1 LIQPEFVALLAR
13 KVAPGGRLLLATD
26 WAHYAEQMVE
36 VLNAV
41 PEFEN
46 RSNDGRFVPRH
57 VTRPKTRFEARGERL
72 GHEVFDLEYR
82 RR

>member
-1 LIQPEFVALLAR
+1 MPVKHHIISVTGSSCPGT
-13 KVAPGGRLLLATD
+13 AP
-26 WAHYAEQMVE
+26 
-36 VLNAV
+36 
-41 PEFEN
+41 
-46 RSNDGRFVPRH
+46 VPRH